1 MAQFHFV
8 EDYELHVKQLIK
20 NHGLDEAMSLAVGGG
35 WLEFGEKLSKF
46 VQSLGVG
53 SGMSV
58 LDFGCGS
65 GRLAH
70 HLSKDLE
77 NLDYLGIDV
86 VDELLDYAKIKCP
99 KNYTFLKNH
108 TLSIPAKK
116 ATFDFAFGF
125 SIFTHLLQTEIK
137 IYSDGIL
144 KALKPGGIFVYSF
157 LEFDNHYAVFENSVG
172 AHVAHN
178 KPYPVL
184 NTFLDR
190 NQVLTL
196 AEKSGFE
203 FVKFI
208 EPNDGIGQTV
218 VILNKPKS
226 KNWLRSLLTSE

>member
-35 WLEFGEKLSKF
+35 WEEFGEKLSKF
-46 VQSLGVG
+46 AQSLGVG

-65 GRLAH
+65 GRLAS
-70 HLSKDLE
+70 HLSRDLDH
-77 NLDYLGIDV
+77 LDYVGVDV
-86 VDELLDYAKIKCP
+86 VDELLNYAKTKCP

-108 TLSIPAKK
+108 TLTIPVKK
-116 ATFDFAFGF
+116 EAFDYAFGF

-137 IYSDGIL
+137 IYSDEII
-144 KALKPGGIFVYSF
+144 KALKPGGVFVFSF
-157 LEFDNHYAVFENSVG
+157 LELDNHYAIFESSVD
-172 AHVAHN
+172 AHVAYN
-178 KPYPVL
+178 KPYPHL

-196 AEKSGFE
+196 AGKSGFD

-208 EPNDGIGQTV
+208 EPNEGIGQTV
-218 VILNKPKS
+218 VVLTKPQ
-226 KNWLRSLLTSE
+226 